1 MICVNGKL
9 MIEFWLCFVPLFV
22 AVDAVGVMPIF
33 LSLTQGMHRDKVH
46 QAIYHSVTTATVV
59 ALAFLALGAVMLDL
73 LGITVADFMVAG
85 GILLFVLAIG
95 DLLTNEKL
103 QRQVDVNSLGAVPL
117 GVPLITGPA
126 VLTTSILLLN
136 EYGVVWTA
144 AAIVANIMIAG
155 IVFFFAETISQTL
168 GQVGE
173 KIISKIAMLLL
184 AAIGVMM
191 VRKGIESFIAAGITS
206 SS

>member
-1 MICVNGKL
+1 

-22 AVDAVGVMPIF
+22 AVDAVGVLPIF
-33 LSLTQGMHRDKVH
+33 LSLTQGMERDKVRR
-46 QAIYHSVTTATVV
+46 AIYRSVVTAAAV
-59 ALAFLALGAVMLDL
+59 ALVFLALGTVILHL

-85 GILLFVLAIG
+85 GILLFVLALG
-95 DLLTNEKL
+95 DLLANEKL
-103 QRQVDVNSLGAVPL
+103 QRHIDVNNLGVVPL

-126 VLTTSILLLN
+126 VLTTSMLLLN
-136 EYGVVWTA
+136 QYGAGWTA
-144 AAIVANIMIAG
+144 AAIVANILIAG
-155 IVFFFAETISQTL
+155 AVFFFAGTIGHVL

-206 SS
+206 AS

>member
-1 MICVNGKL
+1 
-9 MIEFWLCFVPLFV
+9 MIEFWLCFVTLFV

-33 LSLTQGMHRDKVH
+33 LSLTQGMERNSVR
-46 QAIYHSVTTATVV
+46 QAIYRSVAIATVV
-59 ALAFLALGAVMLDL
+59 ALAFLALGTAILHL

-95 DLLTNEKL
+95 DLLSNEKL

-126 VLTTSILLLN
+126 VLTTSMLLHN
-136 EYGVVWTA
+136 QYNAGWTA
-144 AAIVANIMIAG
+144 AAIVANILIAG
-155 IVFFFAETISQTL
+155 AVFFYSGSISRML

-191 VRKGIESFIAAGITS
+191 VRKGIESFIATGITNTS
-206 SS
+206 

>member
-1 MICVNGKL
+1 

-33 LSLTQGMHRDKVH
+33 LSLTQGMGRDKVRL
-46 QAIYHSVTTATVV
+46 AIYRSVATATVV
-59 ALAFLALGAVMLDL
+59 ALVFLALGTAILDL

-85 GILLFVLAIG
+85 GILQFVLAIG
-95 DLLTNEKL
+95 DLLANEKL
-103 QRQVDVNSLGAVPL
+103 QRQVNVNSLGAVPL

-126 VLTTSILLLN
+126 VLTTSMLLLN
-136 EYGVVWTA
+136 QYGAAWTA
-144 AAIVANIMIAG
+144 AAIIANILIAG
-155 IVFFFAETISQTL
+155 TVFFFASTIGRVL

-191 VRKGIESFIAAGITS
+191 VRKGVEAFIAVGITS
-206 SS
+206 TS

>member
-1 MICVNGKL
+1 

-33 LSLTQGMHRDKVH
+33 LSLTQGMDRDKVR
-46 QAIYHSVTTATVV
+46 QAIYRSVATATVV
-59 ALAFLALGAVMLDL
+59 ALAFLVLGTAILDL

-95 DLLTNEKL
+95 DLLANKKL
-103 QRQVDVNSLGAVPL
+103 QRQVNVNSLGAVPL

-126 VLTTSILLLN
+126 VLTTSMLLLN
-136 EYGVVWTA
+136 QYGAAWTA
-144 AAIVANIMIAG
+144 AAIIANILIAG
-155 IVFFFAETISQTL
+155 TVFFFASTIGRVL

-191 VRKGIESFIAAGITS
+191 VRKGVEAFIAVGITS
-206 SS
+206 TS

>member
-1 MICVNGKL
+1 

-22 AVDAVGVMPIF
+22 AVDAIGVLPMF
-33 LSLTQGMHRDKVH
+33 LSLTQGMDRGKVRRT
-46 QAIYHSVTTATVV
+46 IYRSVVTAAVV
-59 ALAFLALGAVMLDL
+59 ALIFLALGTVILHL

-85 GILLFVLAIG
+85 GILLFVLALG
-95 DLLTNEKL
+95 DLLTKEKL
-103 QRQVDVNSLGAVPL
+103 QRQVDSNNLGVVPL

-126 VLTTSILLLN
+126 VLTTSMLLLN
-136 EYGVVWTA
+136 QYGAGWTA
-144 AAIVANIMIAG
+144 VAIIANILIAG
-155 IVFFFAETISQTL
+155 TVFFYSGTISRVL

-191 VRKGIESFIAAGITS
+191 VRKGIESFITAGIANTS
-206 SS
+206 

>member
-1 MICVNGKL
+1 

-33 LSLTQGMHRDKVH
+33 LSLTQGMDRDKVR
-46 QAIYHSVTTATVV
+46 QAIYRSVATATVV
-59 ALAFLALGAVMLDL
+59 ALAFLVLGTAILDL

-95 DLLTNEKL
+95 DLLANEKL
-103 QRQVDVNSLGAVPL
+103 QRQVDANSMGAVPL

-126 VLTTSILLLN
+126 VLTTSMLLLN
-136 EYGVVWTA
+136 QYGAVWTA
-144 AAIVANIMIAG
+144 AAIVANILIAG
-155 IVFFFAETISQTL
+155 TVFFFASTIGRVL

-191 VRKGIESFIAAGITS
+191 VRKGVEAFIAVGITS
-206 SS
+206 TS

>member
-1 MICVNGKL
+1 

-33 LSLTQGMHRDKVH
+33 LSLTQGMDRDKVR
-46 QAIYHSVTTATVV
+46 QAIYRSVATATVV
-59 ALAFLALGAVMLDL
+59 ALAFLVLGTAILDL

-95 DLLTNEKL
+95 DLLANKKL
-103 QRQVDVNSLGAVPL
+103 QRQVNVNSLGAVPL

-126 VLTTSILLLN
+126 VLTTSMLLLN
-136 EYGVVWTA
+136 QYGAAWTA
-144 AAIVANIMIAG
+144 AAIIANILIAG
-155 IVFFFAETISQTL
+155 TLFFFASTIGRVL

-191 VRKGIESFIAAGITS
+191 VRKGVEAFIAVGITS
-206 SS
+206 TS

>member
-1 MICVNGKL
+1 

-33 LSLTQGMHRDKVH
+33 LSLTQGMDRDKVR
-46 QAIYHSVTTATVV
+46 QAIYRSVATATVV
-59 ALAFLALGAVMLDL
+59 ALAFLVLGTAILDL

-95 DLLTNEKL
+95 DLLANEKL
-103 QRQVDVNSLGAVPL
+103 QWQVNVNSLGAVPL

-126 VLTTSILLLN
+126 VLTTSMLLLN
-136 EYGVVWTA
+136 QYGAAWTA
-144 AAIVANIMIAG
+144 AAIIANILIAG
-155 IVFFFAETISQTL
+155 TVFFFASTIGRVL

-191 VRKGIESFIAAGITS
+191 VRKGVEAFIAAGITS
-206 SS
+206 TS

>member
-1 MICVNGKL
+1 

-33 LSLTQGMHRDKVH
+33 LSLTQGMDRDKVR
-46 QAIYHSVTTATVV
+46 QAIYRSVATATVV
-59 ALAFLALGAVMLDL
+59 ALAFLVLGTAILDL

-95 DLLTNEKL
+95 DLLANEKL

-126 VLTTSILLLN
+126 VLTTSMLLLN
-136 EYGVVWTA
+136 QYGAAWTA
-144 AAIVANIMIAG
+144 AAIIANILIAG
-155 IVFFFAETISQTL
+155 TVFFFASTIGRVL

-191 VRKGIESFIAAGITS
+191 VRKGVEAFIAVGITS
-206 SS
+206 TS